1 MSTLSVLS
9 RRAYGGRKDQR
20 NVLRS
25 RFPYKKCVFML
36 RPRGSGIRCRAFV
49 ECGRAFPRQPVP
61 MLSPCPRGTIICLR
75 RGRGCVSHQV
85 TYPPGCCR
93 AAHPACGAKEE
104 VDPPHQE
111 DRHLVVLAVVPLE
124 GLLHHLLPMLSCCP
138 LLGPGV
144 SLSARS
150 TVGGWSYVHPLCFE
164 PSRIRRPQR
173 SEERASEPISL

>member
-93 AAHPACGAKEE
+93 AAHPACGAQRRSR
-104 VDPPHQE
+104 PTPS
-111 DRHLVVLAVVPLE
+111 RRSPSCSARRSTARRSSPSPAANAL
-124 GLLHHLLPMLSCCP
+124 MLSPTRARGVPFGSFYCGWLVLCP
-138 LLGPGV
+138 P
-144 SLSARS
+144 SL
-150 TVGGWSYVHPLCFE
+150 F
-164 PSRIRRPQR
+164 
-173 SEERASEPISL
+173 